1 MAKRA
6 KKQPMT
12 GRDWLALSDRKRIR
26 KRMACDPYSMAY
38 PALLSHFAC
47 LQEVTWD
54 AAVLGLHIVYG
65 WMPTIPRLG
74 GIMKWDREKRR
85 KLVTILTNA
94 KNGQEPTDYEMRTL
108 KAFCNNS
115 VIGASKFLHFLRP
128 ETFPIWDSRVAKV
141 YLKKP
146 KAGGQQVNG
155 IKPWTAYRNALS
167 EWLGAPATKKKC
179 TELRQLACFLD
190 DVSDL
195 RLVELVMFHKTK
207 SKRKPEKN

>member
-1 MAKRA
+1 MAKQD
-6 KKQPMT
+6 KKQPMSD
-12 GRDWLALSDRKRIR
+12 RDWLALSERKAI
-26 KRMACDPYSMAY
+26 KNRMARDPYSMAY

-47 LQEVTWD
+47 LQTVNWD

-74 GIMKWDREKRR
+74 GIMKWDVKQQQ

-94 KNGQEPTDYEMRTL
+94 KKGKEPTDDEMETL
-108 KAFCNNS
+108 TAFCNNS

-155 IKPWTAYRNALS
+155 IKPWIAYRNALS
-167 EWLGAPATKKKC
+167 KWLGAPVIKKKC

-207 SKRKPEKN
+207 SKRKPGRI